1 MHVTSPDFGF
11 GFSESEL
18 VKEFLD
24 YFKNIRES
32 KVVLDGYTVDM
43 LLKESYE
50 DIFGIS
56 DLNDPDQPLALI
68 RYTNADTLGDLSS
81 VAESIKE
88 YRVHELGDKYGLSI
102 KEYFDM
108 PVNIAKLLISNS
120 RSEKQDM
127 DDIVSTAD
135 KQANKEW
142 KNKKK

>member
-1 MHVTSPDFGF
+1 MHVTSPDFGV

-18 VKEFLD
+18 IKEFLD

>member
-1 MHVTSPDFGF
+1 MHVTSPDFGA
-11 GFSESEL
+11 GISESDL
-18 VKEFLD
+18 VREFLD
-24 YFKNIRES
+24 YFSSLRDS
-32 KVVLDGYTVDM
+32 KVAIDGYTVDM

-56 DLNDPDQPLALI
+56 DLNDPKQPLALV
-68 RYTNADTLGDLSS
+68 RYTNADTLGDLST
-81 VAESIKE
+81 VAECIRE

-135 KQANKEW
+135 KQANKDW
-142 KNKKK
+142 KNKNK

>member
-1 MHVTSPDFGF
+1 
-11 GFSESEL
+11 
-18 VKEFLD
+18 
-24 YFKNIRES
+24 
-32 KVVLDGYTVDM
+32 M

-81 VAESIKE
+81 VAEAIKE

-102 KEYFDM
+102 KEYFDL
-108 PVNIAKLLISNS
+108 PIDIAKLLISNS

-142 KNKKK
+142 KNKNK